1 MGSTRE
7 PAAGNHTGEA
17 ESDIGPRPG
26 CSRFISCP
34 LKILPS
40 SDEPLITRTD
50 VNCATTCNIGSRRGS
65 EETRCRRPAHRKALY
80 KELFFEETGQI
91 WIEAGFLPPADY
103 RRAVAL
109 LHRLA
114 MDEEGTAS
122 LLSSVLTMTAKSAET
137 GSGYRILD
145 PVKLRRTAEDY
156 GIEPAGRSDGEIAHA
171 VTMAIIGEY
180 GETAVEEHA

>member
-103 RRAVAL
+103 QRAVAL

-122 LLSSVLTMTAKSAET
+122 LLSSVLTKRQNPPKRAAAT
-137 GSGYRILD
+137 GSSTPQDSGAQ
-145 PVKLRRTAEDY
+145 RRSTGLSPPEEATA
-156 GIEPAGRSDGEIAHA
+156 RLL
-171 VTMAIIGEY
+171 TR
-180 GETAVEEHA
+180 